1 MEIEELITKFKEG
14 KEKNKDL
21 TNQDILSL
29 LNIQALQNLAN
40 QIKRVGNKQ

>member
-29 LNIQALQNLAN
+29 LNIQAMQNLTAQLNRLAN
-40 QIKRVGNKQ
+40 K